1 MRMGGIEMAK
11 QSIPSMELE
20 RSMNLQ
26 SKVMTISET
35 LRHSQVIDELDDKRR
50 EKLFTT
56 LDTLF
61 ERIDKLFLAPKEKE
75 TIQKFV
81 AKIRKLQD
89 EELRLEKIDDNNR
102 IYLFNYVEK
111 CRKNLREENSRIEKE
126 ILSRKND

>member
-1 MRMGGIEMAK
+1 MAK

-26 SKVMTISET
+26 CRVMTISET

-50 EKLFTT
+50 DKLFST

-61 ERIDKLFLAPKEKE
+61 ERIDKLFLTSEEKE
-75 TIQKFV
+75 SIQKFV
-81 AKIRKLQD
+81 AKIRKLQS

-102 IYLFNYVEK
+102 IYLFNYVEN
-111 CRKNLREENSRIEKE
+111 CRENLREENSRIEKE
-126 ILSRKND
+126 ILSRKDD